1 MYRKTYAEVNLDKLG
16 RNLDKIIETYSGYQY
31 YIGVIKNNAYSHG
44 FYIVNEMLKHG
55 INYLAVA
62 TLEEALEVRK
72 INREVPILILEPIGI
87 DYLDI
92 AFNNQLTIM
101 IDDKDYFD
109 KVVDTNLN
117 LKYHLKLDVGMNRF
131 GLKNKEDVNYIF
143 NKKSN
148 LILEGIYSHLP
159 TGNPNFMEYHQE
171 INKFLELT
179 SDIDL
184 SKIKIVH
191 LDRSLTLEMHDKL
204 SFVNG
209 CRMGIMMYGYPF
221 NGYFPGL
228 KTKLLNKIKKQE
240 VQSIKPKLKLEP
252 VLSFKTHVLE
262 LKEVKRGEI
271 IGYAGMNR
279 ADSDENI
286 AIEQIGEKAEIL
298 D

>member
-44 FYIVNEMLKHG
+44 FYIVNEMIKHG

-117 LKYHLKLDVGMNRF
+117 LKYHLKLDVGMNR
-131 GLKNKEDVNYIF
+131 LV
-143 NKKSN
+143 
-148 LILEGIYSHLP
+148 
-159 TGNPNFMEYHQE
+159 
-171 INKFLELT
+171 
-179 SDIDL
+179 
-184 SKIKIVH
+184 
-191 LDRSLTLEMHDKL
+191 
-204 SFVNG
+204 
-209 CRMGIMMYGYPF
+209 
-221 NGYFPGL
+221 
-228 KTKLLNKIKKQE
+228 
-240 VQSIKPKLKLEP
+240 
-252 VLSFKTHVLE
+252 
-262 LKEVKRGEI
+262 
-271 IGYAGMNR
+271 
-279 ADSDENI
+279 
-286 AIEQIGEKAEIL
+286 
-298 D
+298 